1 MPGQETGASVQ
12 WVTYPVRSG
21 GLTGRPAA
29 ATVAVVGTNGDVVST
44 WGDQITER
52 IKDISREQGISGREL
67 GRRLGK
73 SHGWLSGLYSGR
85 QPYDLGDLA
94 AIAKELAVPIDHLLG
109 TGAYATAAG
118 YLPPPVQRLVDAFAE
133 SLLRRY
139 TRPGV
144 TAGQRRALLRVVTE
158 AWKYV
163 ERGMTY
169 WEQELG
175 RSVRKEPGFGDTKPS
190 RPRAG

>member
-1 MPGQETGASVQ
+1 M
-12 WVTYPVRSG
+12 
-21 GLTGRPAA
+21 
-29 ATVAVVGTNGDVVST
+29 AVVGTNGEAVST
-44 WGDQITER
+44 WGEQITGR
-52 IKDISREQGISGREL
+52 IKDISQEQGISGREL

-73 SHGWLSGLYSGR
+73 SHGWLSGLFSGR
-85 QPYDLGDLA
+85 QPYDLDDIA
-94 AIAKELAVPIDHLLG
+94 AIAKELAVPIEHLIG
-109 TGAYATAAG
+109 AGAYMAAAG
-118 YLPPPVQRLVDAFAE
+118 YLPPPVQRLVDTFAE
-133 SLLRRY
+133 AVLRRY

-169 WEQELG
+169 WEQEIS
-175 RSVRKEPGFGDTKPS
+175 RTVPREPGFGDTKPS